1 MIISIDLRLANM
13 DFRKHSSRLGNL
25 KKAAKELRNQWNL
38 GYDPIPD
45 VVEML
50 EDKGRGF

>member
-1 MIISIDLRLANM
+1 MQTM
-13 DFRKHSSRLGNL
+13 QKY
-25 KKAAKELRNQWNL
+25 AAKELRKKWKL

-50 EDKGRGF
+50 EDKGYKVIEIDAPRWF